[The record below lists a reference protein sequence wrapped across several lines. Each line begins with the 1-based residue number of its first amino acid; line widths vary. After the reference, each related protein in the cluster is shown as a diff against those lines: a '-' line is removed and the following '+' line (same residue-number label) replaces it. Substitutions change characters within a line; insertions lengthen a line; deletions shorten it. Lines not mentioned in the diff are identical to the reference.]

1 MGTVAFL
8 AALLP
13 AAVALAQGPEP
24 FTRRRLESLHI
35 RPRTVV
41 VQVSAAGCGP
51 CERQARALE
60 DIARGPGPLAPV
72 FLAADASRDEA
83 FLREYGSPAPGTLL
97 VFREGLLAGRSIG
110 LSEDSQVRRF
120 LRETMIRARF
130 DPRRRPKRALGPK
143 R

>member
-1 MGTVAFL
+1 MGTVALL

-13 AAVALAQGPEP
+13 ATAALAQGLEP
-24 FTRRRLESLHI
+24 FSRQRLQSLHI

-41 VQVSAAGCGP
+41 VHVSAPGCVP

-60 DIARGPGPLAPV
+60 DVARGPGPLPPV
-72 FLAADASRDEA
+72 FLAADAARDEA
-83 FLREYGSPAPGTLL
+83 FLREHGSPPPGALL
-97 VFREGLLAGRSIG
+97 VFREGLLVDRSIG
-110 LSEDSQVRRF
+110 PATGAQVRRF
-120 LRETMIRARF
+120 LREAMARARF